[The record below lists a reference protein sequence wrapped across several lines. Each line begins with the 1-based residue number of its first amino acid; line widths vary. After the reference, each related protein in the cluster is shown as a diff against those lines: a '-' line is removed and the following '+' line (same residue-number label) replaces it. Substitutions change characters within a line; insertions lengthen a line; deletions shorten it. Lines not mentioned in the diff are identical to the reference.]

1 MLRRTGAKLEND
13 QLHARLIVSVGIIM
27 AITFAIMVVGLL
39 YGMLFVNMPAELSP
53 LDGSIVDLLSTISVF
68 LTGALSGL
76 VSANGIKGRDKNR
89 NNIPDELETVET

>member
-1 MLRRTGAKLEND
+1 MSLRTGAKLENEA
-13 QLHARLIVSVGIIM
+13 LHARLVFIVGVTM

-39 YGMLFVNMPAELSP
+39 FGMLFVNMPAELSP

-76 VSANGIKGRDKNR
+76 VASNGIKKSSKA
-89 NNIPDELETVET
+89 ETE

>member
-13 QLHARLIVSVGIIM
+13 QLHARLIVTVGIIM
-27 AITFAIMVVGLL
+27 AVTFAIMVIGLL
-39 YGMLFVNMPAELSP
+39 YGMLFTNFPTELSP

-76 VSANGIKGRDKNR
+76 VSANGIKNRDKNR
-89 NNIPDELETVET
+89 NGVPDDLEAVEA